1 MSGYLFPLMV
11 ILRQAQE
18 NHGRDHVR
26 VHPGHAGVTDFG
38 PDRRSSFDRLR
49 MSGYLFPLMVS
60 LSNHGRDHVRVHP
73 GHAVELTRAEA

>member
-1 MSGYLFPLMV
+1 V
-11 ILRQAQE
+11 QILTRMAAMA
-18 NHGRDHVR
+18 RDQ
-26 VHPGHAGVTDFG
+26 GVTDFG

-73 GHAVELTRAEA
+73 RDQGRW

>member
-1 MSGYLFPLMV
+1 MLMCMRGV
-11 ILRQAQE
+11 AW
-18 NHGRDHVR
+18 
-26 VHPGHAGVTDFG
+26 GVTDFG

-73 GHAVELTRAEA
+73 VA

>member
-1 MSGYLFPLMV
+1 MSD
-11 ILRQAQE
+11 R
-18 NHGRDHVR
+18 
-26 VHPGHAGVTDFG
+26 AGVTDFG

-73 GHAVELTRAEA
+73 DRALGLTLFVGNVTIAPTCPEAAI